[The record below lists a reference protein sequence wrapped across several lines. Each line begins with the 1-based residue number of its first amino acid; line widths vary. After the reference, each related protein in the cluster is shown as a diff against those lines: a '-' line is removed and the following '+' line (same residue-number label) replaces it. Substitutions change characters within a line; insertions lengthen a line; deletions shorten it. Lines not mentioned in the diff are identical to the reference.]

1 MTDVATRRATNPRQ
15 ELLGAVFTVAM
26 AVQFS
31 VVVILG
37 KSVLH
42 GRLPFV
48 VLSLRFA
55 GTAAI
60 LLGLLLITGRP
71 LVPERGERLGLV
83 IAGTAGYGTE
93 AAFYFTAL
101 NHGSAAAVTLLF
113 YTYPAIVMLATIA
126 LDRKP
131 PRRLLWVAL
140 VLAIGGSVIVVVG
153 GAGVAVQTIGIVLAL
168 CCAVAYSAYLI
179 ATDRILKRTN
189 PMTSALWLAGGAAAA
204 NATFA
209 VAFSATGLPGGIDQ
223 WWRIGA
229 MCVFTSGA
237 FITMLAGLQRI
248 GAVRNG
254 IIGVLEPLS
263 VAVLA
268 WLFLGEPVTISTA
281 LGGTLILGGAV
292 AAALVR
298 TTSVAEPNV

>member
-1 MTDVATRRATNPRQ
+1 MSEDASRRATTPRQ
-15 ELLGAVFTVAM
+15 EFLGAAFTVAM

-42 GRLPFV
+42 GKLPFV
-48 VLSLRFA
+48 ILSLRFI

-60 LLGLLLITGRP
+60 LLALLVITGRP

-131 PRRLLWVAL
+131 PRPLLWVAL
-140 VLAIGGSVIVVVG
+140 GLAVGGSAIVVIG
-153 GAGVAVQTIGIVLAL
+153 GAGVQVETVGIVLAL
-168 CCAVAYSAYLI
+168 FCAVAYSAYLI
-179 ATDRILKRTN
+179 GTDRILKRTN
-189 PMTSALWLAGGAAAA
+189 PMTSALWLAGSAASA
-204 NATFA
+204 NAIFA
-209 VAFSATGLPGGIDQ
+209 IAFRATTLPGGFDQ

-229 MCVFTSGA
+229 MWVFTTGA

-268 WLFLGEPVTISTA
+268 WLFLGEPVTVSTA

>member
-1 MTDVATRRATNPRQ
+1 
-15 ELLGAVFTVAM
+15 
-26 AVQFS
+26 
-31 VVVILG
+31 
-37 KSVLH
+37 VLH
-42 GRLPFV
+42 GKLPFV
-48 VLSLRFA
+48 ILSLRFV
-55 GTAAI
+55 GTAVI
-60 LLGLLLITGRP
+60 LLALLVITGRP

-93 AAFYFTAL
+93 SAFYFTAL

-113 YTYPAIVMLATIA
+113 YTYPAIVMLVTIA

-131 PRRLLWVAL
+131 PRPLLWLAL
-140 VLAIGGSVIVVVG
+140 GLAIAGSAIVVIG
-153 GAGVAVQTIGIVLAL
+153 GAGVEVQTVGIVLAL
-168 CCAVAYSAYLI
+168 SCAVAYSAYLI
-179 ATDRILKRTN
+179 GTDRILKRTN
-189 PMTSALWLAGGAAAA
+189 PMTSALWLAGSAAAA
-204 NATFA
+204 NAAFA
-209 VAFSATGLPGGIDQ
+209 VVFGATTLPGGFDR
-223 WWRIGA
+223 WWRIGG
-229 MCVFTSGA
+229 MCVFTAGA
-237 FITMLAGLQRI
+237 FIAMLAGLQRI

-268 WLFLGEPVTISTA
+268 WLFLGEPVTVSTA